1 MNDIMRVAVIGC
13 GLIAEKS
20 HIPAILR
27 SDDAH
32 ITALVD
38 SKRSRAEE
46 LKARF
51 ELSCSVHESW
61 EAVPGS
67 VDAAVVAVPSFLLAR
82 VTGGLLQ
89 QGVHVLCEKPLALSS
104 EEAGKLCDIA
114 EQTGT
119 TLAVGFVHRFQ
130 ETTDLV
136 KTVME
141 EKLIGEITG
150 YDLEFGVQFDWPSVS
165 SFYFDRTLSG
175 GGVLMSEAVHW
186 LDRLLYWFGD
196 VQSVECA
203 DNNDGGI
210 ETEAQLSLTHL
221 RAGTFL
227 RGTARFSWL
236 YDLRNSLE
244 VFGTEGT
251 CVVRKDNRSYV
262 EIHKNVGGRNVRFD
276 MKDATGH
283 LRTPLEYFELQF
295 QDFRDAVVTGRKPKV
310 SGREGSK
317 AVSLVGEAYRGAARI
332 SKPWEGVL
340 S

>member
-210 ETEAQLSLTHL
+210 ETEAQLSLDRSDMRRSKRQPVL
-221 RAGTFL
+221 C
-227 RGTARFSWL
+227 
-236 YDLRNSLE
+236 RNS
-244 VFGTEGT
+244 
-251 CVVRKDNRSYV
+251 
-262 EIHKNVGGRNVRFD
+262 
-276 MKDATGH
+276 
-283 LRTPLEYFELQF
+283 
-295 QDFRDAVVTGRKPKV
+295 
-310 SGREGSK
+310 
-317 AVSLVGEAYRGAARI
+317 
-332 SKPWEGVL
+332 
-340 S
+340 